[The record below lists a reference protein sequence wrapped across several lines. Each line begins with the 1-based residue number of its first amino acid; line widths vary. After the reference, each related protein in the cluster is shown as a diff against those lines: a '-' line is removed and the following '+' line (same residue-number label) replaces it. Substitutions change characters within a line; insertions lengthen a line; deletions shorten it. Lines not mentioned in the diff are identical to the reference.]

1 VWQDIGNSSW
11 LGEIKKTVKTISS
24 LLQVFQSR
32 KMAALLLLGFSSG
45 LPFFLTGNTLKAW
58 MTVEK
63 VDLTAI
69 GLFSLVAIPYSFKFI
84 WAPLLDRFTLP
95 FLGRRRGWLI
105 AIQVVLLIAIACMA
119 LQQPKQ
125 ALQLLAINAVV
136 IAFFSATQDIVA
148 DAYRTDVLHELEMGA
163 GAAVFVLGYRMALL
177 LTGSLALILADR
189 IPWSLVYLLMAATM
203 AIGIFATLLAPEPK
217 QITPPETLADAVILP
232 FGEFFQRQ
240 GVFKAFLVLVFILFY
255 KLGDAF
261 LSSMATPFLIQTG
274 FTLTDIGA
282 IQTGMGLIASIV
294 GALVGGVILSKIGI
308 NRSLWLFGILQA
320 VSNLAY
326 FFLAQLG
333 KNYQFLVLTINVENF
348 CGGLG
353 TTAFA
358 AFMMSQCNPRFS
370 ATQFALL
377 SSIMAVSRDILVAPS
392 GSLAKSTGWSMFF
405 LISIVAALPGLLL
418 LPFFAPWNSKPVA
431 ISRPGL
437 DDEEQDLWG
446 KN

>member
-1 VWQDIGNSSW
+1 VQ
-11 LGEIKKTVKTISS
+11 TISS
-24 LLQVFQSR
+24 LLQVFKSR
-32 KMAALLLLGFSSG
+32 KMAALLLLGSSSG

-105 AIQVVLLIAIACMA
+105 VIQMALLIAIAFMA

-125 ALQLLAINAVV
+125 ALQLLAINALV

-148 DAYRTDVLHELEMGA
+148 DAYRTDVLNELEMGA
-163 GAAVFVLGYRMALL
+163 GAAVFVLGYRLALI

-189 IPWSLVYLLMAATM
+189 IPWSSVYLLMAASM
-203 AIGIFATLLAPEPK
+203 AVGIFGTLLAPEPK
-217 QITPPETLADAVILP
+217 RISPPESLVDAVILP
-232 FGEFFQRQ
+232 FGDFFQRR
-240 GVFKAFLVLVFILFY
+240 GVLQALLVLVFILFY

-261 LSSMATPFLIQTG
+261 LSSMATPFLLQTG

-294 GALVGGVILSKIGI
+294 GALTGGAILSKIGI
-308 NRSLWLFGILQA
+308 NRSLWVFGFLQA
-320 VSNLAY
+320 ASNLAY
-326 FFLAQLG
+326 FFLAQIG

-377 SSIMAVSRDILVAPS
+377 SSIMAFSRDILVSPS
-392 GSLAKSTGWSMFF
+392 GSLAKSTGWSIFF
-405 LISIVAALPGLLL
+405 LISIIAALPGLLL
-418 LPFFAPWNSKPVA
+418 LPFFAPWNQKPA
-431 ISRPGL
+431 AMNRPGI
-437 DDEEQDLWG
+437 DNEKEDLWG

>member
-1 VWQDIGNSSW
+1 MWQDIGNSSW
-11 LGEIKKTVKTISS
+11 SGELYKTVKTISS

-69 GLFSLVAIPYSFKFI
+69 GLFSLVAVPYSFKFI

-105 AIQVVLLIAIACMA
+105 GIEVALLIAIAFMA

-189 IPWSLVYLLMAATM
+189 IPWSSVYLLMAATM
-203 AIGIFATLLAPEPK
+203 AIGIFGTLLAPEPK
-217 QITPPETLADAVILP
+217 QISPPQSLADAVILP

-240 GVFKAFLVLVFILFY
+240 GLLQAFLVLVFILFY

-261 LSSMATPFLIQTG
+261 LSSMATTFLLQTG

-294 GALVGGVILSKIGI
+294 GALVGGVVLSKIGI
-308 NRSLWLFGILQA
+308 NRSLWVFGILQA

-326 FFLAQLG
+326 FVLAQLG

-392 GSLAKSTGWSMFF
+392 GSLAKTTGWSMFF
-405 LISIVAALPGLLL
+405 LISIVAALPGLFL
-418 LPFFAPWNSKPVA
+418 LPFFAPWNQQPVA

-437 DDEEQDLWG
+437 DDEEGDLWG
-446 KN
+446 RN

>member
-1 VWQDIGNSSW
+1 
-11 LGEIKKTVKTISS
+11 
-24 LLQVFQSR
+24 
-32 KMAALLLLGFSSG
+32 MAALLLLGFSSG
-45 LPFFLTGNTLKAW
+45 LPFFLTGNILKAW

-105 AIQVVLLIAIACMA
+105 VVQVALLIAIAFMS

-163 GAAVFVLGYRMALL
+163 GAAVFVLGYRVAML
-177 LTGSLALILADR
+177 LTASLALILADR
-189 IPWSLVYLLMAATM
+189 IPWSSVYLLMAASM
-203 AIGIFATLLAPEPK
+203 AIGIFGTLLAPEPK
-217 QITPPETLADAVILP
+217 QISPPKSLAEAVVLP
-232 FGEFFQRQ
+232 FGDFLQRQ
-240 GVFKAFLVLVFILFY
+240 GIFQALLVLVFVLFY

-261 LSSMATPFLIQTG
+261 LSSMATTFLQQTG
-274 FTLTDIGA
+274 FTLTDIGV
-282 IQTGMGLIASIV
+282 QTGIGLIASIV
-294 GALVGGVILSKIGI
+294 GALVGGAILSKIGI
-308 NRSLWLFGILQA
+308 NRSLWVFGILQA
-320 VSNLAY
+320 LSNLAY

-333 KNYQFLVLTINVENF
+333 KNYQFLVITINVENF

-377 SSIMAVSRDILVAPS
+377 SSIMAVSRDILIAPA
-392 GSLAKSTGWSMFF
+392 GGLAKSTGWSMFF
-405 LISIVAALPGLLL
+405 LISILAALPGLLL

-431 ISRPGL
+431 MNRPGL
-437 DDEEQDLWG
+437 DYEE
-446 KN
+446 

>member
-1 VWQDIGNSSW
+1 
-11 LGEIKKTVKTISS
+11 VKTISS
-24 LLQVFQSR
+24 LLQVFGSR
-32 KMAALLLLGFSSG
+32 KMAALLLLGFSEG

-63 VDLTAI
+63 VDLAAI
-69 GLFSLVAIPYSFKFI
+69 GLFSLVAVPYSFKFI

-105 AIQVVLLIAIACMA
+105 VIQVALLIAIAFMA

-163 GAAVFVLGYRMALL
+163 GAAVFVLGYRMAML

-189 IPWSLVYLLMAATM
+189 IPWSSVYLLMAASM
-203 AIGIFATLLAPEPK
+203 AIGIFGTLLAPEPK
-217 QITPPETLADAVILP
+217 RISPPETLADAVILA
-232 FGEFFQRQ
+232 FGEFFQRK
-240 GVFKAFLVLVFILFY
+240 GVLQAFLVLLFILFY

-261 LSSMATPFLIQTG
+261 LSSMATPFLLQTG
-274 FTLTDIGA
+274 FTLSDIGI
-282 IQTGMGLIASIV
+282 IQTGMGIIASIV
-294 GALVGGVILSKIGI
+294 GALVGGAILSKIGI
-308 NRSLWLFGILQA
+308 NRSLWVFGILQA
-320 VSNLAY
+320 LSNLAY

-333 KNYQFLVLTINVENF
+333 KNYQFLVITINVENF

-377 SSIMAVSRDILVAPS
+377 SSIMAVSRDILVAPA
-392 GSLAKSTGWSMFF
+392 GGLAKSTGWSMFF

-431 ISRPGL
+431 MNRPGL
-437 DDEEQDLWG
+437 DYEE
-446 KN
+446 

>member
-1 VWQDIGNSSW
+1 
-11 LGEIKKTVKTISS
+11 
-24 LLQVFQSR
+24 
-32 KMAALLLLGFSSG
+32 MAALLLLGFSSG
-45 LPFFLTGNTLKAW
+45 TPFFLTGNTLKAW

-105 AIQVVLLIAIACMA
+105 VIQVALLIAIAFMS

-163 GAAVFVLGYRMALL
+163 GAAVFVLGYRVALL

-189 IPWSLVYLLMAATM
+189 IPWSSVYLLMAASM
-203 AIGIFATLLAPEPK
+203 AIGIFGTLLAPEPK
-217 QITPPETLADAVILP
+217 RISPPESLADAVLLP

-240 GVFKAFLVLVFILFY
+240 GVFQALLVLLFILFY

-261 LSSMATPFLIQTG
+261 LSSMATTFLLQTG
-274 FTLTDIGA
+274 FSLTDIGA
-282 IQTGMGLIASIV
+282 IQIGMGLIASIV
-294 GALVGGVILSKIGI
+294 GALVGGAFLSKLGI
-308 NRSLWLFGILQA
+308 NRSLWVFGILQA
-320 VSNLAY
+320 LSNLAY

-333 KNYQFLVLTINVENF
+333 KNYQFLVITINVENF

-377 SSIMAVSRDILVAPS
+377 SSIMAVSRDILIAPA
-392 GSLAKSTGWSMFF
+392 GGLAKSTSWSMFF

-431 ISRPGL
+431 INRPGL
-437 DDEEQDLWG
+437 DYEE
-446 KN
+446 